1 MTLPYEAAYAEGSQK
16 KSPMKRLAVL
26 IKPEKLESVV
36 GALRSLHLEATI
48 YDVKG
53 AGKEKDVARLA
64 SGRGSGTFELAY
76 NTRKIVATVV
86 ESDRT
91 GDVVDSIKAAL
102 HGDKAVLIVSPI
114 DGLIQL

>member
-16 KSPMKRLAVL
+16 KAPMKRLAVL
-26 IKPEKLESVV
+26 IKPEKLEAVV

-53 AGKEKDVARLA
+53 AGREKDVARLA
-64 SGRGSGTFELAY
+64 AGRGSGTFELAY
-76 NTRKIVATVV
+76 STRKIVATIVV
-86 ESDRT
+86 SDRIS
-91 GDVVDSIKAAL
+91 DVADSIKAAL
-102 HGDKAVLIVSPI
+102 HGDKAVVIVSPV